1 MFVLVGVVWLV
12 LRFLK
17 LPPQPLEQL
26 DRRQIRGPVFYLS
39 TITVLYALSGTSA
52 VTHTMARLLAC
63 SYRPFTM
70 ENLPPGRRAVVVL
83 GSGSYVARDWAGTTF
98 PLLDRASA
106 EHRPRAGG
114 GGDFASNVFVS
125 VESTN
130 PSRESINP
138 EVVNERMTV
147 SLFGS
152 GPIEALALEMTREL

>member
-12 LRFLK
+12 LRLLK

-52 VTHTMARLLAC
+52 VTHTMARLLAY

-106 EHRPRAGG
+106 ER
-114 GGDFASNVFVS
+114 V
-125 VESTN
+125 
-130 PSRESINP
+130 
-138 EVVNERMTV
+138 
-147 SLFGS
+147 
-152 GPIEALALEMTREL
+152 IEAVRVFHLTDPDWIISSGGLIEHSSTTEPNGKTMSEGLVRLGVPASRVKVET